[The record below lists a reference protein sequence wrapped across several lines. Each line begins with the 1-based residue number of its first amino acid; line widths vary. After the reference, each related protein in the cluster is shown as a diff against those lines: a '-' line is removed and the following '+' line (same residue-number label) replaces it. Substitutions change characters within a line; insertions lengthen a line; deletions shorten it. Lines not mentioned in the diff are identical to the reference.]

1 MPCRPSACVTE
12 GFYVM
17 LCLRYYCAKF
27 MTPEIFTIYSKFSM
41 YAAILNF
48 IVAPSNSHR
57 KV

>member
-27 MTPEIFTIYSKFSM
+27 ITPEIFTIQ
-41 YAAILNF
+41 
-48 IVAPSNSHR
+48 
-57 KV
+57 